1 MSSDYLIL
9 DKIVDLPSKRYLE
22 IVERK
27 GLGHPDT
34 LADGIAEAIS
44 NSYSRYCLEHFGAIL
59 HHNVDKTMIIGGQF
73 NSTSYGDAK
82 MIEPIKIILN
92 GRMSTSFGHELID
105 IASIQE
111 KAVKKYLKE
120 RVPLLNDSNLTF
132 IHQTNNYARYHEW
145 FHPRS
150 LDDLPEL
157 KDLYAADTS
166 ISVGYWPLSPV
177 EKLTILLEQYI
188 NGVERN
194 PRFNFLGSDIKI
206 MSVRTND
213 NINITIAAP
222 FISIYTPNVEYYYQK
237 KKELTEEVMNH
248 AYSLVGSRYK
258 ISVDINTQE
267 NAAFTPKRVYMLAIG
282 SCIEAG
288 EEGVVG
294 RGNQTNGLISTFRPH
309 SMEAAY
315 GKNPV
320 YHSGKV
326 YGYLT
331 RELAKLIAEE
341 FECECTVYSLCRN
354 GEKLIPPTKL
364 FVQTNSSK
372 ISSKLLKPFIENWL
386 EKIDYVKDIVQLGK
400 LLPTHIS
407 L

>member
-1 MSSDYLIL
+1 MDYLIQ
-9 DKIVDLPSKRYLE
+9 DKLINLPANNFLE

-44 NSYSRYCLEHFGAIL
+44 NEYSKYCLEHFGAIL

-73 NSTSYGDAK
+73 NSTSYGKAE

-92 GRMSTSFGHELID
+92 GRMSTSFGGVKID
-105 IASIQE
+105 IASLQK
-111 KAVKKYLKE
+111 KAATKYLLE
-120 RVPLLNDSNLTF
+120 RIPVLKPSYLSF
-132 IHQTNNYARYHEW
+132 IHHTNDYARYHEW

-157 KDLYAADTS
+157 QNLKAADTS
-166 ISVGYWPLSPV
+166 ISVGYWPLSPT
-177 EKLTILLEQYI
+177 EKLTLSLEQYI
-188 NGVERN
+188 NGVTKNER
-194 PRFNFLGSDIKI
+194 FKHLGSDVKV
-206 MSVRTND
+206 MSTRNGS
-213 NINITIAAP
+213 NINITICVP
-222 FISIYTPNVEYYYQK
+222 FLSKDTPNADYYFEGK
-237 KKELTEEVMNH
+237 KKLTEELLN
-248 AYSLVGSRYK
+248 YSYK
-258 ISVDINTQE
+258 ILGDSYKITMDINTQE
-267 NAAFTPKRVYMLAIG
+267 KATFAPKRVYMLAIG

-309 SMEAAY
+309 SMEAAF

-331 RELAKLIAEE
+331 RELAKDIAEK
-341 FECECTVYSLCRN
+341 FECECTVFSLCRN
-354 GEKLIPPTKL
+354 GESLFPPTNL
-364 FVQTNSSK
+364 FVQTNSPTLQHQS
-372 ISSKLLKPFIENWL
+372 LKYFVDGWL
-386 EKIDYVKDIVQLGK
+386 KNVDYIKDIVKLGK
-400 LLPTHIS
+400 LLPTYLSI
-407 L
+407 